1 MPDQPQ
7 LGDNAALLLL
17 IRELSGGMQALRT
30 ENSKTTEDVHR
41 TRLDIA
47 EIKATLQP
55 VAETV
60 NKLNDLN
67 TRMALAESRHCEL
80 DDHDRRIV
88 ALEASVSEGKGWQG
102 FGGKLLYLIGGALV
116 TAIIATGIAL
126 LVSKPARASD
136 VRIEPIANA
145 KCMAAPAKPRPKY
158 LHV

>member
-80 DDHDRRIV
+80 DDHDKRITT
-88 ALEASVSEGKGWQG
+88 LEAAVSEGKGWQG

-116 TAIIATGIAL
+116 TAIVATGIAL

-158 LHV
+158 LLV